1 MRLNITLKSGSN
13 GEPSLSATLW
23 DPCYVGAEGG
33 TMCGRNVLTVAAA
46 GLVLL
51 LSLPLESSAQVSA
64 SIGGTVSDT
73 SGAFIP
79 GVEVTATN
87 VNTGISTT
95 HLTNES
101 GAYQIPTLQPGTYR
115 LKASLAGFQTATRD
129 NIQLSQGQEVR
140 FNFTMQ
146 VGGVATAV
154 EVLADSASALA
165 TTTASVGNVVP
176 DLEVRSLPLAT
187 RNVIDL
193 AFVSAGAVSDNFGGA
208 RMSQI
213 NTTRDGL
220 PTGDGRYLDWNGAY
234 SGTFT
239 SPDLVEEVQVNVTS
253 VDPAMGRGSGQVRL
267 QTRSGTNDFHGALF
281 YTNQNSKL
289 AANNWF
295 QNLVGTPK
303 DYLNR
308 SQFGGRLGG
317 PIIHEKAFF
326 FFLYDGQRFL
336 SKQETIGTVLTDEAR
351 RGIFR
356 YLTSGA
362 PGSEGG
368 ASRRNG
374 NAFSTTPSVNLL
386 GNVLTADTATGAP
399 LFLNS
404 FNVFTDVRD
413 PFRTRIDPV
422 WIGPQ
427 YLRRMPLPNDWTV
440 GDGLN
445 TAGIR
450 WQRRLA
456 GLDGATGDT
465 QTTNRNQYNTR
476 IDYQINAKNKVTY
489 SLTRENNWGVT
500 AQTGLPDWPG
510 GYFGVI
516 KRDPTFST
524 ASWTST
530 LSPTIVNEFRWGRK
544 VDTWAGMQ
552 PTDLNCCEGG
562 VFDTSK
568 LTSLAK
574 EAFAAFPQIAGQRF
588 AILQSTSVG
597 GDFARV
603 RQNPRFNSSPLMQFA
618 DTLSW
623 TRRSHSFQ
631 AGFEATYASSGQY
644 DAINSRPTANLGVGT
659 VAIQNITTTNFRG
672 LNTNDITLAQDL
684 LANLAGSIDSL
695 SQDFF
700 LLKPDQK
707 DFVGFQNSGVI
718 KNRNYHQNDYAAY
731 FKDSWKVTSNLTL
744 NLGVRYDIYGVPYDD
759 TGMGV
764 RPIGGQAALFGISGR
779 DFSARFHPGA
789 TGGSPTI
796 IGFAGKDSPNPGTPI
811 YNNDL
816 NNFAPSLGFSWNV
829 PRLARS
835 TVIRGGYGVNYT
847 GAPTFLQYS
856 AIIGGAPG
864 SSLSITQAPG
874 VLTPSQYLDIQSA
887 LTAFP
892 LPTGGARPLE
902 PVPVTNRV
910 TGLQAFADDRVVP
923 YVQNWNLSVQHEL
936 IRNLTMEVR
945 YVASKGTKLRSAK
958 ELNTINI
965 SENNILDAFNIT
977 RAGGNAPLF
986 DAMLKGIRIGTV
998 TVGQNGSGSDALRQF
1013 ATTNQ
1018 WIANGEVASLANF
1031 LNSSSTGTGEAGG
1044 LLRQNGFPENFIVVN
1059 PQFGSL
1065 QLHENDDNSTYH
1077 SLQTSLTK
1085 RLSGGLTGE
1094 LNYTWSRAIGNSAAG
1109 NANLGD
1115 TTTSERDPRN
1125 RDLQKGLLTF
1135 HRTHGLK
1142 GHGVWQ
1148 LPLGP
1153 NRLLLANAPGWVH
1166 RIVEGWDV
1174 SGILSW
1180 NSGQPLSITTTR
1192 RSLDSRGNINTPD
1205 LVGVLPDN
1213 IGKVQRGDGFVEYF
1227 HGLSTQRA
1235 PLPNFGG
1242 NTTVTGRFTNQVVV
1256 DKAGNIIFQNPQ
1268 PGKTGNLGL
1277 ALSGLEGPSRFGL
1290 DMALEK
1296 RTRFGEGKTFT
1307 VRADAVNV
1315 LNRPIMANP
1324 NTDINSSSFGRITSA
1339 EGSRT
1344 ITLNARIDF

>member
-1 MRLNITLKSGSN
+1 MCGKKVSCIAFAGLLFFI
-13 GEPSLSATLW
+13 SLS
-23 DPCYVGAEGG
+23 
-33 TMCGRNVLTVAAA
+33 
-46 GLVLL
+46 
-51 LSLPLESSAQVSA
+51 LESFAQVSA
-64 SIGGTVSDT
+64 SIGGTVSDPT
-73 SGAFIP
+73 GALIP
-79 GVEVTATN
+79 GVEVMATN
-87 VNTGISTT
+87 VNTGISATAV
-95 HLTNES
+95 TNEA
-101 GAYQIPTLQPGTYR
+101 GAYSIPSLQPGMYR
-115 LKASLAGFQTATRD
+115 LKAALPGFQTATRE

-146 VGGVATAV
+146 VGTVATAV
-154 EVLADSASALA
+154 EVLTDSATALA
-165 TTTASVGNVVP
+165 TTTASVGNVLP
-176 DLEVRSLPLAT
+176 DAEVRSLPLAT

-193 AFVSAGAVSDNFGGA
+193 AFVSAGTVGENFGGA

-253 VDPAMGRGSGQVRL
+253 VDAAMGRGTGQVRL

-281 YTNQNSKL
+281 YSNQNSKL

-308 SQFGGRLGG
+308 NQFGGRVGG
-317 PIIHEKAFF
+317 PIVRGKAFF

-336 SKQETIGTVLTDEAR
+336 TKQETIGTVLTDQAR
-351 RGIFR
+351 QGIFR
-356 YLTSGA
+356 YLTLGA
-362 PGSEGG
+362 TGSAGG

-374 NAFSTTPSVNLL
+374 NAFSTTPSVNLQ
-386 GNVLTADTATGAP
+386 GNTLTTDPATGAP
-399 LFLNS
+399 LFVNS
-404 FNVFTDVRD
+404 FNLFSDVKD
-413 PFRTRIDPV
+413 PFRTKIDPV

-427 YLRRMPLPNDWTV
+427 YLPRMPKPNDWTV

-476 IDYQINAKNKVTY
+476 FDYQINSKNKVSY
-489 SLTRENNWGVT
+489 SLTKESNWGVT
-500 AQTGLPDWPG
+500 GQTGLPDWPG

-516 KRDPTFST
+516 RRDPTFST

-530 LSPTIVNEFRWGRK
+530 ISSTIVNEFRWGRK
-544 VDTWAGMQ
+544 VDTWEGMQ
-552 PTDLNCCEGG
+552 PTDLDCCKGG
-562 VFDTSK
+562 TFDTKALSP
-568 LTSLAK
+568 LAQEVMK
-574 EAFAAFPQIAGQRF
+574 AFPQIDGQRF
-588 AILQSTSVG
+588 AILQNVNIG

-603 RQNPRFNSSPLMQFA
+603 RQNPRFNSSPLTQFA

-623 TRRSHSFQ
+623 TRSSHSFQ
-631 AGFEATYASSGQY
+631 TGFEATYSSSGQY

-659 VAIQNITTTNFRG
+659 VAIQNITATNFRG

-695 SQDFF
+695 AQDFF
-700 LLKPDQK
+700 LLTPDQK
-707 DFVGFQNSGVI
+707 DFVGFQNGGVI
-718 KNRNYHQNDYAAY
+718 KTRNYHQNDYAAY
-731 FKDSWKVTSNLTL
+731 FKDSWKVKPNLTL
-744 NLGVRYDIYGVPYDD
+744 NLGLRYDIYGTPYDD

-764 RPIGGQAALFGISGR
+764 KPIGGQAALFGSSGK
-779 DFSARFHPGA
+779 DFSARFRPGA
-789 TGGSPTI
+789 TGGAPTV
-796 IGFAGKDSPNPGTPI
+796 IGFAGKDSPNSGTLI

-829 PRLARS
+829 PKLSRS
-835 TVIRGGYGVNYT
+835 TVVRGGYGVNYT

-856 AIIGGAPG
+856 TVIGGAPG

-874 VLTPSQYLDIQSA
+874 VLTPTQYLDIQSA

-892 LPTGGARPLE
+892 LPKGGARPLE

-910 TGLQAFADDRVVP
+910 TGLQAYSDHRVVP
-923 YVQNWNLSVQHEL
+923 YVQNWNLSVQREMVK
-936 IRNLTMEVR
+936 NLTMEVR
-945 YVASKGTKLRSAK
+945 YVGSKGSKLRSAK

-965 SENNILDAFNIT
+965 FENGILDAFNIT
-977 RAGGNAPLF
+977 RSGGNAPLF
-986 DAMLKGIRIGTV
+986 DSMLKNIRIGNI
-998 TVGQNGSGSDALRQF
+998 TVGQNGSGSEALRQF

-1044 LLRQNGFPENFIVVN
+1044 LLRQNGYPENFIVVN

-1065 QLHENDDNSTYH
+1065 QLHGNDDNSTYH

-1085 RLSGGLTGE
+1085 RLSNGLSGE
-1094 LNYTWSRAIGNSAAG
+1094 FNYTWSRAIGNSAAG

-1142 GHGVWQ
+1142 GHGTWQ
-1148 LPLGP
+1148 LPFGP

-1166 RIVEGWDV
+1166 RIVEGWNV

-1180 NSGQPLSITTTR
+1180 NSGQPLNLTSTR
-1192 RSLDSRGNINTPD
+1192 RTLDSRANINTPD

-1213 IGKVQRGDGFVEYF
+1213 IGKVKRGDGFVEYLN
-1227 HGLSTQRA
+1227 GLSTQRA
-1235 PLPNFGG
+1235 PLPDLGG
-1242 NTTVTGRFTNQVVV
+1242 NTTVINRFTNQVVV
-1256 DKAGNIIFQNPQ
+1256 DKAGNIILQNPR
-1268 PGKTGNLGL
+1268 PGTAGNLGL
-1277 ALSGLEGPSRFGL
+1277 SLSGLEGPGRFGF

-1307 VRADAVNV
+1307 IRADAVNV
-1315 LNRPIMANP
+1315 LNRPIWDNP
-1324 NTDINSSSFGRITSA
+1324 NTDINSATFGRITSA
-1339 EGSRT
+1339 TGTRT
-1344 ITLNARIDF
+1344 ITMNARIDF